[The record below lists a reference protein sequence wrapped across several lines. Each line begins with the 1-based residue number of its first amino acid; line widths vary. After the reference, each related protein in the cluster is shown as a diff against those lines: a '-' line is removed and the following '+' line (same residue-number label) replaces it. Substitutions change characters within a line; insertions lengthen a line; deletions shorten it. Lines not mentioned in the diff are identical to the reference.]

1 MRMRGMHR
9 ANRKVSY
16 TQARQI
22 LEKAEYGVLSTI
34 CDDGLPYGVPL
45 SFVLSGNAI
54 YFHCAAQGQKLDNIQ
69 HDSRVCFTAVA
80 SAQTLPDV
88 FSVRYE
94 SAMAFGTAHIV
105 YGEDERIAAL
115 QRLCRKYAPQKT
127 QEQLATYMN
136 KLIVHT
142 TVVRLDVEYISGK
155 SSAQ

>member
-1 MRMRGMHR
+1 
-9 ANRKVSY
+9 
-16 TQARQI
+16 
-22 LEKAEYGVLSTI
+22 
-34 CDDGLPYGVPL
+34 
-45 SFVLSGNAI
+45 
-54 YFHCAAQGQKLDNIQ
+54 
-69 HDSRVCFTAVA
+69 
-80 SAQTLPDV
+80 LPDV